1 MHIQLT
7 AVFEKAASGYVGFVE
22 ELPGTYTEGA
32 TMEEVRANLEE
43 AVMMVLEA
51 NRALAEE
58 TLRGRNVAREPLLI
72 VTTSLSR
79 RVPFV
84 PPDIRSENEM

>member
-7 AVFEKAASGYVGFVE
+7 AVFEKVPEGYVGLVE
-22 ELPGTYTEGA
+22 ELPGTNTEGA
-32 TMEEVRANLEE
+32 TMEQVRANLEE

-51 NRALAEE
+51 NRALTEE
-58 TLRGRNVAREPLLI
+58 ALRGRKVVREALLI
-72 VTTSLSR
+72 ATTSLSR

-84 PPDIRSENEM
+84 PPGSGDSEW